1 MNLSSI
7 TTDIKEEL
15 EQLNIRQGKRNNN
28 MEILVDN
35 FAEKL
40 DFMIKSI
47 TSADFITI
55 DTEFS
60 GLSIGYEDKTHGF
73 D

>member
-1 MNLSSI
+1 
-7 TTDIKEEL
+7 
-15 EQLNIRQGKRNNN
+15 